1 VFTLGINYALN
12 KFRDA
17 VKFIVLAGLI
27 LFMLIS
33 EIVIDWPIFGSAY
46 NWFHM

>member
-27 LFMLIS
+27 
-33 EIVIDWPIFGSAY
+33 
-46 NWFHM
+46 